1 VTWTGYPSRRGE
13 LRIAYELREPC
24 FPGLGHLLFWEDP
37 DGFAATVAAFLLGWR
52 PGS

>member
-1 VTWTGYPSRRGE
+1 VT
-13 LRIAYELREPC
+13 

-37 DGFAATVAAFLLGWR
+37 DGFAATVASFLLGLR